1 MHIVTADGRMYA
13 LSEPAIASSP
23 VLMELRDSC
32 GDDACLP
39 VHDFDGATVEVL
51 LFLAQ
56 QADSMFA
63 MLDDRYADL
72 SDAAAAAD
80 KRAELVALANLADF
94 LSMDAVLDAV
104 GEVLADRIAGLT
116 SEEIRTLFSVPSC
129 DALTPERMRDITLAH
144 PWAK

>member
-1 MHIVTADGRMYA
+1 MHIVTADGRTYA

-63 MLDDRYADL
+63 VLDDRYADL
-72 SDAAAAAD
+72 SDAAD

-129 DALTPERMRDITLAH
+129 DALTPERMQDITLAH
-144 PWAK
+144 PWAT